1 VQTPPLPPGAAPLR
15 GSPNVNIAEH
25 AAHSLHSKRSDL
37 RTVIAAMFEALRKT
51 TSALLDPDRRFRQ
64 ARIFHAT
71 RVALALLASIALTTG
86 IDIPHGEWATIT
98 VLVVIGGLQHHGNIR
113 RRAAERGAGTLIGAL
128 IGFVLIL
135 QETWFGLPM
144 LTWGLLAVV
153 CGFCAYHAVGKG
165 GYLALLAAITVVIT
179 AGHGNQDVYDALWR
193 TIDVLI
199 GTVIAL
205 AFSFA
210 LPAYASYS
218 WRFKLASLL
227 RACAAVHAKIE
238 RGERDEKERQQDM
251 MKLSA
256 TLVQLRSL
264 IPSVSKETRVP
275 AADLEEVQH
284 SARVCISALEM
295 LAAIDPDLVGDIG
308 GEERNI
314 RDLLLEMA
322 AALESGD
329 ETLVH
334 QHPSLPSPHPD
345 DPTIGSSSHA
355 FLTLQ
360 LSAEISHLR
369 EHLSQMAAQTRF
381 PYGMS
386 RPV

>member
-1 VQTPPLPPGAAPLR
+1 
-15 GSPNVNIAEH
+15 
-25 AAHSLHSKRSDL
+25 
-37 RTVIAAMFEALRKT
+37 MFEALRKT
-51 TSALLDPDRRFRQ
+51 TSALFDPDRRFRQ

-71 RVALALLASIALTTG
+71 RVALALLVSIALTTG
-86 IDIPHGEWATIT
+86 INIPHGEWATIT

-113 RRAAERGAGTLIGAL
+113 RRAAERGAGTAIGAL
-128 IGFVLIL
+128 IGLFLIV
-135 QETWFGLPM
+135 QESYFGIPM
-144 LTWGLLAVV
+144 LTWGLLALI
-153 CGFCAYHAVGKG
+153 CGYCAYHAVGKG
-165 GYLALLAAITVVIT
+165 GYIALLAAITVVIT

-193 TIDVLI
+193 TVDVLI

-205 AFSFA
+205 VFSFA

-238 RGERDEKERQQDM
+238 RGERDEKQRQQDM

-264 IPSVSKETRVP
+264 IPSVSKETGVTS
-275 AADLEEVQH
+275 ADLEEVQH

-295 LAAIDPDLVGDIG
+295 LAAIDPDAVGDDG
-308 GEERNI
+308 DERCI

-322 AALESGD
+322 SALEAAD
-329 ETLVH
+329 ETMVH
-334 QHPSLPSPHPD
+334 QHASLPAPHPD
-345 DPTIGSSSHA
+345 DPSIGHSSHA

-360 LSAEISHLR
+360 LTAELSHLR
-369 EHLSQMAAQTRF
+369 DHLSQMAAQTKF
-381 PYGMS
+381 PYS
-386 RPV
+386 VR

>member
-1 VQTPPLPPGAAPLR
+1 MSSQPLPSGAVGLPE
-15 GSPNVNIAEH
+15 PENVNIAEH
-25 AAHSLHSKRSDL
+25 GPRSIHSKRSDL

-51 TSALLDPDRRFRQ
+51 TSALFDPDRRFRQ

-86 IDIPHGEWATIT
+86 INIPHGEWATIT

-113 RRAAERGAGTLIGAL
+113 RRAAERGAGTVIGAL
-128 IGFVLIL
+128 IGLALIL

-144 LTWGLLAVV
+144 LTWGLLALI
-153 CGFCAYHAVGKG
+153 CGFCAYHALGKG
-165 GYLALLAAITVVIT
+165 GYIALLAAITVVIT

-193 TIDVLI
+193 TVDVLI

-238 RGERDEKERQQDM
+238 RGERDEKTRQQDM
-251 MKLSA
+251 MKLSG

-264 IPSVSKETRVP
+264 IPSVAKETHVTTG
-275 AADLEEVQH
+275 DLEEVQH

-295 LAAIDPDLVGDIG
+295 LAAVDPEAADTESD
-308 GEERNI
+308 ERNI

-322 AALESGD
+322 SALEAGD
-329 ETLVH
+329 ESMVH
-334 QHPSLPSPHPD
+334 QNASLPSPHPD
-345 DPTIGSSSHA
+345 DPSIGHSSHA

-360 LSAEISHLR
+360 LSAELGHLR
-369 EHLSQMAAQTRF
+369 DHLSQMAAKTRF
-381 PYGMS
+381 PYGA
-386 RPV
+386 R

>member
-1 VQTPPLPPGAAPLR
+1 
-15 GSPNVNIAEH
+15 
-25 AAHSLHSKRSDL
+25 
-37 RTVIAAMFEALRKT
+37 MFEALRKT
-51 TSALLDPDRRFRQ
+51 TSALFDPDRRFRQ

-86 IDIPHGEWATIT
+86 INIPHGEWATIT

-113 RRAAERGAGTLIGAL
+113 RRAAERGAGTIIGAL
-128 IGFVLIL
+128 IGLFLIV
-135 QETWFGLPM
+135 QENYFGIPT
-144 LTWGLLAVV
+144 LTWGLMAVI
-153 CGFCAYHAVGKG
+153 CGYCAYHAVGKG
-165 GYLALLAAITVVIT
+165 GYIALLAAVTVVIT

-193 TIDVLI
+193 TVDVLI
-199 GTVIAL
+199 GTAIAL
-205 AFSFA
+205 VFSFA

-238 RGERDEKERQQDM
+238 RGERDETVRQQDM

-256 TLVQLRSL
+256 LLVQMRSL

-275 AADLEEVQH
+275 ASELEEVQH

-295 LAAIDPDLVGDIG
+295 LAAIDPDVIG
-308 GEERNI
+308 SDEASSEERNI

-322 AALESGD
+322 SALEAGD
-329 ETLVH
+329 ETMVH
-334 QHPSLPSPHPD
+334 LHASLPAPHPD
-345 DPTIGSSSHA
+345 DPSIGHSSHV

-360 LSAEISHLR
+360 LSAELAHLR
-369 EHLSQMAAQTRF
+369 DHLSQMAAQTRF
-381 PYGMS
+381 PYAA
-386 RPV
+386 R

>member
-1 VQTPPLPPGAAPLR
+1 
-15 GSPNVNIAEH
+15 
-25 AAHSLHSKRSDL
+25 
-37 RTVIAAMFEALRKT
+37 MFEALRKT

-144 LTWGLLAVV
+144 LTWGLLALV
-153 CGFCAYHAVGKG
+153 CGYCAYHAVGKG

-199 GTVIAL
+199 GTMIAL

-238 RGERDEKERQQDM
+238 RGERDGKVRQQDM

-264 IPSVSKETRVP
+264 IPSCPRRPRCRWTIWRMCNTARGS
-275 AADLEEVQH
+275 A
-284 SARVCISALEM
+284 SARWKCWRRSIPTWWAISATRSAISATCCWKWRPRLNPAMKRWCIS
-295 LAAIDPDLVGDIG
+295 
-308 GEERNI
+308 I
-314 RDLLLEMA
+314 RRCRRRI
-322 AALESGD
+322 
-329 ETLVH
+329 
-334 QHPSLPSPHPD
+334 
-345 DPTIGSSSHA
+345 PTIPPSDPA
-355 FLTLQ
+355 RM
-360 LSAEISHLR
+360 LS
-369 EHLSQMAAQTRF
+369 
-381 PYGMS
+381 
-386 RPV
+386 